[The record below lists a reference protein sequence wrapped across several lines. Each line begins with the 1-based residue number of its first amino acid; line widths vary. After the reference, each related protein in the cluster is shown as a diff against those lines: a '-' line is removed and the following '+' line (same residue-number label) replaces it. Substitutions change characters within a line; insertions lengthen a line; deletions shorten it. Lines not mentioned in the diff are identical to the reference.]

1 MVHTARA
8 RNHVRW
14 SHGVWYVKMYGTY
27 SSMHI
32 HPASGAG
39 VWYVK
44 TYGAYSTTII
54 KNKNMENF
62 GLNQEIAGKPMMQYM
77 ADLLELNDNQQIE
90 IERGKMAV
98 AILKQMNN
106 LSRIQL
112 DAAKFELKKMFTE
125 KEIND
130 AV

>member
-1 MVHTARA
+1 
-8 RNHVRW
+8 
-14 SHGVWYVKMYGTY
+14 
-27 SSMHI
+27 
-32 HPASGAG
+32 
-39 VWYVK
+39 
-44 TYGAYSTTII
+44 
-54 KNKNMENF
+54 MENF

-106 LSRIQL
+106 TSRLKL
-112 DAAKFELKKMFTE
+112 DAAKLELKKMFTE

>member
-1 MVHTARA
+1 
-8 RNHVRW
+8 
-14 SHGVWYVKMYGTY
+14 
-27 SSMHI
+27 
-32 HPASGAG
+32 
-39 VWYVK
+39 
-44 TYGAYSTTII
+44 
-54 KNKNMENF
+54 MENF

-106 LSRIQL
+106 TSRLKL

>member
-1 MVHTARA
+1 MVHIT
-8 RNHVRW
+8 
-14 SHGVWYVKMYGTY
+14 
-27 SSMHI
+27 
-32 HPASGAG
+32 
-39 VWYVK
+39 K
-44 TYGAYSTTII
+44 TI

-106 LSRIQL
+106 VSRLNL
-112 DAAKFELKKMFTE
+112 DAAKFEMKKMQFEQT
-125 KEIND
+125 K
-130 AV
+130 A